1 LANGLATIDY
11 AQGQVITITT
21 TIATVQPEEHEDM
34 DEPWC
39 VPVVQR
45 PAITSKIRRYTPS
58 SDRIGTPPTQAEASP
73 TEPSEVVKPN
83 PVHQH

>member
-1 LANGLATIDY
+1 LATIDY

-34 DEPWC
+34 YEPLC
-39 VPVVQR
+39 IPVIQR
-45 PAITSKIRRYTPS
+45 PAVTSKIRRYTPS

>member
-21 TIATVQPEEHEDM
+21 TIAAVQPEEHEDM

>member
-58 SDRIGTPPTQAEASP
+58 SDRNGAPPAQAIASS
-73 TEPSEVVKPN
+73 TEPNEAGKPS